1 MRTPIVAVDGTA
13 GSGKSSVSKGVAKAL
28 GLRYLDTGAMYRAA
42 TLWMLQNGIDVSDSE
57 SVAANAD
64 RPRIS
69 IGTDPQAPTI
79 ALDGVDVS
87 AEIRTPPVTAAV
99 SSVSAVP
106 AVRKQMVALQRKAA
120 SDAADAGLGL
130 IAEGRDIGTVVLPH
144 ADVKLFLVADPE
156 VRAARRAAEDAA
168 RGHGGAVHATAAELA
183 RRDHAD
189 SSRSASPLVQAEDAI
204 VIDGTFDD
212 LDTVIAKAVAA
223 VRSRIGEGT

>member
-13 GSGKSSVSKGVAKAL
+13 GSGKSSVSKGVAQTL

-57 SVAANAD
+57 SVAANAH

-69 IGTDPQAPTI
+69 IGTDPQSPTI
-79 ALDGVDVS
+79 SLDGVDVS
-87 AEIRTPPVTAAV
+87 VEIRTPAVTAAV

-120 SDAADAGLGL
+120 TDAADAGMGL

-168 RGHGGAVHATAAELA
+168 RGHGGAVHTTAAELA

-189 SSRSASPLVQAEDAI
+189 SSRSASPLVQSEDAV
-204 VIDGTFDD
+204 VIDGTLDD

-223 VRSRIGEGT
+223 VRSGIGEVT